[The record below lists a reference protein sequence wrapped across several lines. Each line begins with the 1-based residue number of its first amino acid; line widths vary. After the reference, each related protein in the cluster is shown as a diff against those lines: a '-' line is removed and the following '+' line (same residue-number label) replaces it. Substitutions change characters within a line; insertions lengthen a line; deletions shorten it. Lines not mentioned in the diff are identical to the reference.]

1 MGFFV
6 MIDQRSKSRVLEPLC
21 ARAYASV
28 RPVLLLH
35 LLLADSLFRFATP
48 SQPIVCV
55 KDCPVFYDELCWY
68 VCFGQ
73 SPQYNPHRQPSLLH
87 PTL

>member
-1 MGFFV
+1 

-21 ARAYASV
+21 ARAYESV
-28 RPVLLLH
+28 QPVLLLH

-55 KDCPVFYDELCWY
+55 KDCLVFYDELCRY
-68 VCFGQ
+68 FCFGQ
-73 SPQYNPHRQPSLLH
+73 PPQYNPHRQPSPLH